1 MFELLRLYQQSKMRF
16 DYILTEKLL
25 HIPKRG
31 LLMAQRSSPLFTP
44 FLLWDL
50 EIILLFLVLCGS
62 RKYPYHPQRSDW
74 KFLGGGGFSK
84 AQNLKLMY
92 KALVEFPERWASGG
106 LRKNPFRGG
115 GMDIFWNQ
123 TLTLLVP
130 IISTHKFSQLISF
143 TFLEKLDERIC

>member
-1 MFELLRLYQQSKMRF
+1 MRF

-31 LLMAQRSSPLFTP
+31 LLMAQRPSPSPLYTF
-44 FLLWDL
+44 FAL

-92 KALVEFPERWASGG
+92 KALLEFRERWASGG

-123 TLTLLVP
+123 ILTL
-130 IISTHKFSQLISF
+130 
-143 TFLEKLDERIC
+143 